1 MTQVENSIYQSVEL
15 KQEEAVQLDNLLH
28 LLVELKIIESPELSF
43 SLLPSE
49 TDRSNEYI
57 PEEIELLQLPP
68 VILEVCEAYLESSF
82 NSPQKTSNLS
92 QIYQEEELEKS
103 IEIFATF
110 EETLSNSEDA
120 LQNLREILVGYELS
134 EINNITAKLEQ
145 KLTQI
150 EHQIYDPKELINLLL
165 PWISELLRLTIAE
178 SKEEIAE
185 VIAPIIDQAIQSRT
199 EQDKNSMSTAIAPV
213 ITLAISQQIIIAPEE
228 VSDAIAPVIGQAIKK
243 QIEIEQNIVVDALY
257 PIIGSTIA
265 KYMAETISAINRQVE
280 ETLSVKG
287 IKRKIR
293 AKLQGVSE
301 AELILKEALP
311 FTIQAIF
318 LIHKASGL
326 IISDIQHSDVEQLEA
341 EMIAGMLT
349 AIRSFAND
357 CINQSG
363 RITELDAIEYG
374 TSKIILEV
382 AGYCYLAIVVQGK
395 PSKRFTY
402 EMRQTFSKI
411 VKTYGNLIE
420 KFDGDPDLIPIQVS
434 TLLEELK
441 DTEIQ
446 HKKKK
451 KFSPLLILGLTV
463 ISTIFIPWGIWQY
476 HSGVIHSI
484 ENQTSLALTS
494 TPELAVYRLTV
505 QVEHNKLKL
514 TGRLPNQLL
523 RQKAEQIV
531 KITSPN
537 WLIDNQILLVE
548 VPADPVLAAA
558 EVKRVTAVL
567 NQTDGI
573 TISAQYIADKV
584 AVEGSVNR
592 IADAQIIAHAFE
604 QIPGVKSVSS
614 VVRVQPL
621 RIEVR
626 FYFQP
631 DSASLMRTDL
641 GYKVQQVKFFL
652 NQHPNQDLK
661 IIGYSYDHTDTNA
674 IASQKLALARAKA
687 VQQALIKLG
696 VEPSRLQVIG
706 RTNLPPGIDT
716 THPFWLSRCVVLE
729 PLKIQNSKINKQF

>member
-1 MTQVENSIYQSVEL
+1 MTQVENSVSQSVEL
-15 KQEEAVQLDNLLH
+15 KSETSVQLDNLLH
-28 LLVELKIIESPELSF
+28 LLIDLKIIESPEQSPLS
-43 SLLPSE
+43 PSQ
-49 TDRSNEYI
+49 TDNSNEYL
-57 PEEIELLQLPP
+57 PDEIEFLQLPP
-68 VILEVCEAYLESSF
+68 VTLEVYEAYLESDF
-82 NSPQKTSNLS
+82 NFPQDISNHS
-92 QIYQEEELEKS
+92 QTTQEELEES
-103 IEIFATF
+103 IEIFTEF
-110 EETLSNSEDA
+110 EEKLDNSEDA
-120 LQNLREILVGYELS
+120 LQKLREILVGYELS
-134 EINNITAKLEQ
+134 EINNITDKLKQ
-145 KLTQI
+145 KLTKI

-165 PWISELLRLTIAE
+165 PSISELLRLKITE
-178 SKEEIAE
+178 SREEI
-185 VIAPIIDQAIQSRT
+185 VQIIAPIIDETICSRT
-199 EQDKNSMSTAIAPV
+199 EQDKVSMGTAIAPV
-213 ITLAISQQIIIAPEE
+213 IPLAISQQIIIAPEE
-228 VSDAIAPVIGQAIKK
+228 VSDAIAPAMGRAIKK

-265 KYMAETISAINRQVE
+265 KYMAETIRAINRQVE
-280 ETLSVKG
+280 ETLSVEG

-326 IISDIQHSDVEQLEA
+326 VISNIQHSDAEQLEA
-341 EMIAGMLT
+341 EMVAGMLT

-363 RITELDAIEYG
+363 SITELDAIEYG

-382 AGYCYLAIVVQGK
+382 AGYCYVAIVVRGE
-395 PSKRFTY
+395 PSKNFIGK
-402 EMRQTFSKI
+402 MRQVFSTIIK
-411 VKTYGNLIE
+411 KYGDLIE
-420 KFDGDPDLIPIQVS
+420 KYDGDPDLIPIEVH

-441 DTEIQ
+441 NTDIQ
-446 HKKKK
+446 EKKKTK
-451 KFSPLLILGLTV
+451 ISPLLILGLTV

-476 HSGVIHSI
+476 RSGVIHSI

-494 TPELAVYRLTV
+494 VPELAVYRLNV

-558 EVKRVTAVL
+558 EVKRVAAVL
-567 NQTDGI
+567 NQTNDI
-573 TISAQYIADKV
+573 AISAQYIAGKV
-584 AVEGSVNR
+584 AVEGTVNR
-592 IADAQIIAHAFE
+592 IADAQIMNNAFG

-614 VVRVQPL
+614 AVQVQPPQ
-621 RIEVR
+621 IEVR

-631 DSASLMRTDL
+631 DSASLMKADTAH
-641 GYKVQQVKFFL
+641 KIQQVKFFL
-652 NQHPNQDLK
+652 NQYPNKYLK
-661 IIGYSYDHTDTNA
+661 IIGYSDLTGANK
-674 IASQKLALARAKA
+674 SQKLALARAKA

-696 VEPSRLQVIG
+696 IEPSRLQVIG
-706 RTNLPPGIDT
+706 RTNLPPGIDET
-716 THPFWLSRCVVLE
+716 QPLWLSRCVALE
-729 PLKIQNSKINKQF
+729 SINKQF

>member
-1 MTQVENSIYQSVEL
+1 MTQVENSISQSVEL
-15 KQEEAVQLDNLLH
+15 KPEISVQLDNLLH
-28 LLVELKIIESPELSF
+28 LLVELKIIESPEQSF
-43 SLLPSE
+43 SLLPLE
-49 TDRSNEYI
+49 TNHSNECI
-57 PEEIELLQLPP
+57 AEQIELLQLPP
-68 VILEVCEAYLESSF
+68 ATLEVCEAYLESSF
-82 NSPQKTSNLS
+82 NFPQQISNFS
-92 QIYQEEELEKS
+92 QIPQEELEKS
-103 IEIFATF
+103 LETFATF
-110 EETLSNSEDA
+110 EENLDNSEDA
-120 LQNLREILVGYELS
+120 LQKLREILIGYELA
-134 EINNITAKLEQ
+134 EINNITAKFEQ
-145 KLTQI
+145 QLTKI
-150 EHQIYDPKELINLLL
+150 EQQIYDPKELINLLL
-165 PWISELLRLTIAE
+165 PSISELLRLTIAE
-178 SKEEIAE
+178 SREEIAQ
-185 VIAPIIDQAIQSRT
+185 VIAPIIDQAIHSRT

-213 ITLAISQQIIIAPEE
+213 ISLAISQQIIVASEE

-265 KYMAETISAINRQVE
+265 KYMGETINAINRQVE
-280 ETLSVKG
+280 ETLSVEG
-287 IKRKIR
+287 IIRKIR

-326 IISDIQHSDVEQLEA
+326 IISDIQHSDAEHLEA

-363 RITELDAIEYG
+363 SMTELDAIEYG

-395 PSKRFTY
+395 PSKTFTY
-402 EMRQTFSKI
+402 EMRQIFSKI
-411 VKTYGNLIE
+411 IKKYGDLIE
-420 KFDGDPDLIPIQVS
+420 KFDGDQDLIPIEVY
-434 TLLEELK
+434 TLLEDLK
-441 DTEIQ
+441 GTEIQ
-446 HKKKK
+446 QKNKNKL
-451 KFSPLLILGLTV
+451 SPLLLLGLTV

-476 HSGVIHSI
+476 HSGVIRSI

-505 QVEHNKLKL
+505 QVEHKKLKL

-523 RQKAEQIV
+523 RQKAEEIV

-548 VPADPVLAAA
+548 VPPDPVLAAA

-573 TISAQYIADKV
+573 AISAQYIADKV
-584 AVEGSVNR
+584 AVEGTVNR

-631 DSASLMRTDL
+631 DSASLMKTDL
-641 GYKVQQVKFFL
+641 MSKVQQVSFFL
-652 NQHPNQDLK
+652 NQHPNKDLK
-661 IIGYSYDHTDTNA
+661 IIGYTYDRTGANA

-696 VEPSRLQVIG
+696 VEPSRLQVIA
-706 RTNLPPGIDT
+706 RTNLPPGIDET
-716 THPFWLSRCVVLE
+716 QPLWLSRCVILE
-729 PLKIQNSKINKQF
+729 PLKIKN